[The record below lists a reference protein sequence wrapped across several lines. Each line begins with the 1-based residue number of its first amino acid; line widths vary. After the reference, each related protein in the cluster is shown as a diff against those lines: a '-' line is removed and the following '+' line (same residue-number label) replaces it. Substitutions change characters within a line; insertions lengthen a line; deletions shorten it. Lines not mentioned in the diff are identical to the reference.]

1 MKCFF
6 CDSDLGAL
14 KLKRG
19 KIGMCADCSSRAVFS
34 DVDLK
39 SVTDGPIKCQACGK
53 KFEGFREIGPD
64 EILICKSCAGRT
76 VPVRLPKFPPSDPF
90 SIGSCPANAF
100 VHAHPKELESIK
112 RVLREGKVAVVM
124 GPLGIGKTALCQHL
138 VRELMAEGVVSDASQ
153 QVVPAFVDAAA
164 YKSVDELIK
173 GLVLELALDAT
184 GDRAHLSRIFTR
196 WPQEHR
202 EKLALMIDNIAECGG
217 DVNELGEFLR
227 AVADVENVAL
237 ILNGE
242 RKRIKKLLKTV
253 SALEDRVQALM
264 EVNRMNR
271 EQVDGMLKLRLK
283 LHNCEDIFDGEAF
296 HEIYKLS
303 RGVPRG
309 ALKAASKS
317 LELARTEN
325 VRIDK
330 GVVRRANRVG
340 IISRLFRR

>member
-6 CDSDLGAL
+6 CGRNFGTL
-14 KLKRG
+14 KLESG
-19 KIGMCADCSSRAVFS
+19 KIGICESCASRMVS
-34 DVDLK
+34 LDMDLK
-39 SVTDGPIKCQACGK
+39 SVTGGPLKCQACRK
-53 KFEGFREIGPD
+53 KFAKVMEIGPN
-64 EILICKSCAGRT
+64 EIFVCKRCVGRT
-76 VPVRLPKFPPSDPF
+76 VLVKPPKFPPSDPF
-90 SIGSCPANAF
+90 AIGSCPPNAF
-100 VHAHPKELESIK
+100 VYAHPEELEAIK
-112 RVLREGKVAVVM
+112 RVFREGKVAVMM

-138 VRELMAEGVVSDASQ
+138 VRELMTEGLTSDASQ

-184 GDRAHLSRIFTR
+184 GDRAHLFRIFTH

-227 AVADVENVAL
+227 AVADVENVAV

-242 RKRIKKLLKTV
+242 RKRIKKLFEAV
-253 SALEDRVQALM
+253 PALEDRVQAEV

-271 EQVDGMLKLRLK
+271 EQVEEMLKLRLK
-283 LHNCEDIFDGEAF
+283 LNNCEDLFDGEALR
-296 HEIYKLS
+296 EIYKLS
-303 RGVPRG
+303 RGVPRR
-309 ALKAASKS
+309 ALKAASKAF
-317 LELARTEN
+317 EFARAEN

-330 GVVRRANRVG
+330 GVVRRANRIG